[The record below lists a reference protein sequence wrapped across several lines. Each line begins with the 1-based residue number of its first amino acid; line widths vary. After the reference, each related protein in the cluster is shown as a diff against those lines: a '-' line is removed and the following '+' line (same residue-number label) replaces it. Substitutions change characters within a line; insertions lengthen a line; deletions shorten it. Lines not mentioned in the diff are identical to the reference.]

1 MTEKQNRKRTG
12 IFFCG
17 FLCAIGIG
25 AAGGAKPAAAS
36 PVITSGEIQRLEIV
50 RDGETVMEISR
61 EPAEYKMDFDY
72 WEITDPYDE
81 TATVDTEAMYA
92 LFDTVSGLRFL
103 KEVSAE
109 EPGIKEADTWI
120 EVDYAKG
127 SEETENTARIL
138 IGNTDNKGGYCV
150 AYEDEPD
157 KIFHA
162 DAERLDSILDSNPF
176 DYILKIPALVNIET
190 VESVEMAIGNDQF
203 VMSAEDQKYY
213 FGGKKVKKEAY
224 IELYQALLTVFLD
237 SETAGEENEE
247 PLLKVV
253 FHRNMEEAPE
263 ICLEYA
269 SCGQDMA
276 SLSVNGE
283 KRFLVKKGEVQALI
297 GQIKKVF

>member
-1 MTEKQNRKRTG
+1 MKSFREERAG

-25 AAGGAKPAAAS
+25 SAGNAKPAAAA
-36 PVITSGEIQRLEIV
+36 PVITPDAIQRLKIV
-50 RDGETVMEISR
+50 RDGETIMEISR

-81 TATVDTEAMYA
+81 TVTLDTEAMYS
-92 LFDTVSGLRFL
+92 LFDNISGMYFS
-103 KEVSAE
+103 KTASVE
-109 EPGIKEADTWI
+109 ESEIKETDTWI
-120 EVDYAKG
+120 EVDYAKE
-127 SEETENTARIL
+127 SEETEHTARIL
-138 IGNTDNKGGYCV
+138 IENTDNEDSYYV
-150 AYEDEPD
+150 AYGDEPD
-157 KIFHA
+157 KVYHA
-162 DAERLDSILDSNPF
+162 DAEKLDSILDSNPF